1 MLKSGAA
8 VTMSV
13 TDVVW
18 VKLPL
23 TPVMVTVKLPVGV
36 VVAVVTVTIEEMSP
50 EAGFGLKLAV
60 APAGNPAALKVT
72 SPAKPPFRVI
82 FTV

>member
-36 VVAVVTVTIEEMSP
+36 VVAVVTVTVEESP
-50 EAGFGLKLAV
+50 EAGFGLKLSV

>member
-1 MLKSGAA
+1 
-8 VTMSV
+8 V
-13 TDVVW
+13 
-18 VKLPL
+18 
-23 TPVMVTVKLPVGV
+23 
-36 VVAVVTVTIEEMSP
+36 VVTVTVEELP

-72 SPAKPPFRVI
+72 APARPPVREI